1 MMALACNP
9 SMPKR
14 WLVRWFFAALCALG
28 WTVFLGLHAAQAQT
42 PVPNHASIEALSLFL
57 QQAKSGRSQFT
68 QVVSAPAHS
77 GQPVRVKTSSGVFEF
92 QRPGQFRFNY
102 QKPFV
107 QTIVADGQTVWLYDA
122 DLNQVTARKQAQ
134 VISATPAALIS
145 AAPDLQ
151 VLKKEFAL
159 QGEPD
164 ADGLK
169 WLRATPLQADSAIK
183 TVRMAFQNSP
193 ALTLAV
199 LEIHDSL
206 GQTSRIQFA
215 RFELNPTLP
224 SDSFQFKTPPGAQ
237 VLWP

>member
-1 MMALACNP
+1 
-9 SMPKR
+9 
-14 WLVRWFFAALCALG
+14 
-28 WTVFLGLHAAQAQT
+28 
-42 PVPNHASIEALSLFL
+42 
-57 QQAKSGRSQFT
+57 
-68 QVVSAPAHS
+68 
-77 GQPVRVKTSSGVFEF
+77 
-92 QRPGQFRFNY
+92 
-102 QKPFV
+102 
-107 QTIVADGQTVWLYDA
+107 VADGQTVWLYDA